1 MNHKPQV
8 EGDQDDMLKK
18 IEEQETRVGERSL
31 VTLGLAVGIG
41 GFLLVQTAA
50 GFWWASRIT
59 TTLDTLVKKE
69 EVTSTESALKSA
81 GMLTRIENLERAV
94 DKINA
99 AGSPRLSEIE
109 KSLDDLTRKVEVHIE
124 STKGIKP

>member
-1 MNHKPQV
+1 MNQKPPV
-8 EGDQDDMLKK
+8 EGDQDDMQKT
-18 IEEQETRVGERSL
+18 IEEQTKVGERSL

-69 EVTSTESALKSA
+69 ELTSTESALKSA
-81 GMLTRIENLERAV
+81 AMITRIENLERAV

-99 AGSPRLSEIE
+99 AGSPRLNDVE
-109 KSLDDLTRKVEVHIE
+109 KGLDELARKVEVHIE

>member
-1 MNHKPQV
+1 MTHKPQV
-8 EGDQDDMLKK
+8 EGDQDDMKTQ
-18 IEEQETRVGERSL
+18 IEEQTKVGERSL

-59 TTLDTLVKKE
+59 TTLDTLVKRE
-69 EVTSTESALKSA
+69 EVTSTEAALKSA
-81 GMLTRIENLERAV
+81 GMLTRIEGLERAV

-99 AGSPRLSEIE
+99 AGSPRLNDME
-109 KSLDDLTRKVEVHIE
+109 KALDDLTRRVEVHIE